1 VLFPQ
6 LLLTLALLSICCFAP
21 GFLLV
26 RRLRWSGLEKLCGA
40 VALSLI
46 LLWLAVWGVYV
57 LAPAAQPG
65 AYYAIVALCVAS
77 GAVAWREAWALFLTP
92 RVRRAIAGYG
102 FVLAWTLAILCII
115 RVYSGAIWSGDWLE
129 HFQRTLYFLHHFPKE
144 TPVYGDYLLPA
155 RPPMMNVLA
164 ALFLGVTADRYEI
177 FQVVFAFLNLLLFL
191 PCCLAIPLVA
201 RVRKVSVLP
210 LTAIFAM
217 NPAVMQNAT
226 YTWTKSL
233 TAFFVIFAVCLYLAG
248 WRKRDSVRMTGAFA
262 CLAAGLLVHYSAGPY
277 VAFFALHY
285 LLVVWRTRP
294 EKWRELAAVAAVSAL
309 LLATWF
315 GWSVAAL
322 GTKATFASNTSVTAS
337 QQYEGSNLGKIA
349 GNFLDSFVPAILQD
363 PEKIHLYDQP
373 YTPAMVRD
381 HLFTIYQANVIFSMG
396 LIGGPLVVWFVIS
409 AFRSGGRR
417 GAERTFWLWLIGF
430 TLIVGIAVVGER
442 DLFGVGH
449 LTLIPMEALGLTLL
463 SAQFFR
469 RRWIAFAIVAG
480 CALDFAFVFFHA
492 RIQNLENT
500 PQHRYHAEMSVS
512 DGHFLIGVAGPDSMG
527 GGSWRNWFAKRQ
539 PILCKGW
546 LEQEERFRPGD
557 PALEAG
563 RADLREAMRD
573 KLAED
578 QKYFRG
584 WYAAHGGQV
593 GFLGDAFGE
602 GMLPSAVLLLMAGGL
617 LWKLV
622 RSFPRIASVD
632 RAAVKPKSSQSRR
645 KR

>member
-1 VLFPQ
+1 
-6 LLLTLALLSICCFAP
+6 
-21 GFLLV
+21 
-26 RRLRWSGLEKLCGA
+26 
-40 VALSLI
+40 
-46 LLWLAVWGVYV
+46 
-57 LAPAAQPG
+57 
-65 AYYAIVALCVAS
+65 
-77 GAVAWREAWALFLTP
+77 
-92 RVRRAIAGYG
+92 
-102 FVLAWTLAILCII
+102 
-115 RVYSGAIWSGDWLE
+115 
-129 HFQRTLYFLHHFPKE
+129 
-144 TPVYGDYLLPA
+144 
-155 RPPMMNVLA
+155 MMNVLA
-164 ALFLGVTADRYEI
+164 ALFLGVTADRFEI
-177 FQVVFAFLNLLLFL
+177 FQLVFAFLNLLLFL
-191 PCCLAIPLVA
+191 PCCLAIPVVA
-201 RVRKVSVLP
+201 RVRRVRMLP
-210 LTAIFAM
+210 LVAVFAM

-248 WRKRDSVRMTGAFA
+248 WRKRDGVRMTGAFA

-285 LLVVWRTRP
+285 LLVIWRTRP
-294 EKWRELAAVAAVSAL
+294 EKWRELAAIAAVSGVL
-309 LLATWF
+309 IATWF

-396 LIGGPLVVWFVIS
+396 LIGGPLVIWFVIS
-409 AFRSGGRR
+409 AFRRGGHR

-463 SAQFFR
+463 SAQFFG
-469 RRWIAFAIVAG
+469 RRWIAFAIILG

-500 PQHRYHAEMSVS
+500 PQHRYYAGMSVS

-539 PILCKGW
+539 PILCTEW

-557 PALEAG
+557 PSLEAG

-593 GFLGDAFGE
+593 GFLGDPFGE

-617 LWKLV
+617 LWKLAKMA
-622 RSFPRIASVD
+622 P
-632 RAAVKPKSSQSRR
+632 AANGRVSEKKAAGKRR
-645 KR
+645 RGR